1 MVEEDEGYTK
11 KFCLIVC
18 FKRYFSLHPD
28 MNSDIYRITKVIKP
42 YMNCNLLVLLALYSI
57 YNSLFN

>member
-18 FKRYFSLHPD
+18 FKLYFSLHPD
-28 MNSDIYRITKVIKP
+28 MNSDISNIKGN
-42 YMNCNLLVLLALYSI
+42 YTI
-57 YNSLFN
+57 YEL